1 MKGVKIMKTYSVDAL
16 LAHEKFQLANPG
28 VETNKEIGSVYIG
41 DLLSWV
47 MSHSEQNC
55 AWITVQTHINIVA
68 VAVLLE
74 MSCIILPEGCTPD
87 EDTQKKALEEN
98 IPLLVSPWT
107 AYNIACFLKE
117 KMES

>member
-1 MKGVKIMKTYSVDAL
+1 MKTYPVRTL
-16 LAHEKFQLANPG
+16 LENEEFELSNPG
-28 VETNKEIGSVYIG
+28 ANIDKNIGSVYIG

-47 MSHSEQNC
+47 MSHSGEEC

-74 MSCIILPEGCTPD
+74 MSCIILPEGCKPD
-87 EDTQKKALEEN
+87 EDTLEKAKEEG
-98 IPLLVSPWT
+98 IPILMCPWN
-107 AYNIACFLKE
+107 AYEIACYLKE

>member
-1 MKGVKIMKTYSVDAL
+1 MKTYPVRAL
-16 LAHEKFQLANPG
+16 LEHQEFELSNPG
-28 VETNKEIGSVYIG
+28 VNIDKEIKSVYIG

-47 MSHSEQNC
+47 MSHSEESC

-74 MSCIILPEGCTPD
+74 MSCVILPEGCKPEQDTLEKAQE
-87 EDTQKKALEEN
+87 ED
-98 IPLLVSPWT
+98 IPIVLSPWN
-107 AYNIACFLKE
+107 AYEIACFLKE